1 MANKLS
7 KDISGSVQEKR
18 GMLYLVVSYKDT
30 VTQKNKTKWLG
41 LGLPAGSTK
50 SLINK
55 AVREAKNKFE
65 SEYKRFLDGYDDPT
79 KYPLLQFINDWL
91 DRVHIHK
98 IQESTY
104 YGYKRRVSGKMA
116 KYFDE
121 KITLADCKPR
131 LIHGFYDYLREDGD
145 SEQTILHYHNL
156 LHTAF
161 EYAIRQEILEY
172 NPMDRVERPQ
182 PKKFVGD
189 FYSVDEVKTLLE
201 HAKEDVIYIP
211 IVLAVYCGLRRSEAL
226 GLSWS
231 NIDFENDK
239 IFIGQKVLEV
249 VRNGKMEQVISDE
262 MKTESS
268 RRSFKMIPEVKEIL
282 LAHKERQE
290 LYRKQFRRAYCKKY
304 LDMVCVNPLGEL
316 IKPSYITSHFPKL
329 LKQYGMRDIRFHDL
343 RHPYVKHTTKIF
355 SLRLMDFQAQAY
367 PDARRKTRG
376 ACQLLRVGQSRSPVR
391 PLCNRKRFSCLPPQ
405 SKMSWILYAISMRL
419 SGYTSTRSI
428 SSSASSVVS
437 VSASK
442 IALDASF
449 RLSCRAC
456 SSCFCFACA
465 NTAA

>member
-1 MANKLS
+1 M
-7 KDISGSVQEKR
+7 
-18 GMLYLVVSYKDT
+18 
-30 VTQKNKTKWLG
+30 
-41 LGLPAGSTK
+41 
-50 SLINK
+50 
-55 AVREAKNKFE
+55 
-65 SEYKRFLDGYDDPT
+65 
-79 KYPLLQFINDWL
+79 
-91 DRVHIHK
+91 
-98 IQESTY
+98 
-104 YGYKRRVSGKMA
+104 SGKIA

-131 LIHGFYDYLREDGD
+131 LIHGFYDYQREDGD

-249 VRNGKMEQVISDE
+249 VRNGKMEQVVSDE

-343 RHPYVKHTTKIF
+343 RHTCASLLVSLDVNMKVIQKYLGHSNMSTTVDIKNRHMIDKPSKQSDYV
-355 SLRLMDFQAQAY
+355 
-367 PDARRKTRG
+367 
-376 ACQLLRVGQSRSPVR
+376 
-391 PLCNRKRFSCLPPQ
+391 
-405 SKMSWILYAISMRL
+405 
-419 SGYTSTRSI
+419 
-428 SSSASSVVS
+428 
-437 VSASK
+437 
-442 IALDASF
+442 
-449 RLSCRAC
+449 
-456 SSCFCFACA
+456 
-465 NTAA
+465 

>member
-1 MANKLS
+1 MSRTTDS
-7 KDISGSVQEKR
+7 KKQI
-18 GMLYLVVSYKDT
+18 
-30 VTQKNKTKWLG
+30 
-41 LGLPAGSTK
+41 
-50 SLINK
+50 I
-55 AVREAKNKFE
+55 
-65 SEYKRFLDGYDDPT
+65 LD
-79 KYPLLQFINDWL
+79 FINEYYGSYGETPTVRDIAAGTGIAVTS
-91 DRVHIHK
+91 VHRYLSAMK
-98 IQESTY
+98 EDGELEYNGRRSVSTRRMEMEQVAHAMPVLG
-104 YGYKRRVSGKMA
+104 YGYKGRVSGKIA

-131 LIHGFYDYLREDGD
+131 LIHGFYDYQREDGD

-231 NIDFENDK
+231 NINFENDK

-249 VRNGKMEQVISDE
+249 VRNGKMEQVVSDE

-343 RHPYVKHTTKIF
+343 RHTCASLLVSLDVNMKVIQKYLGHSNMSTTADIY
-355 SLRLMDFQAQAY
+355 SH
-367 PDARRKTRG
+367 
-376 ACQLLRVGQSRSPVR
+376 
-391 PLCNRKRFSCLPPQ
+391 
-405 SKMSWILYAISMRL
+405 
-419 SGYTSTRSI
+419 
-428 SSSASSVVS
+428 
-437 VSASK
+437 
-442 IALDASF
+442 LDANATGEAGMKLGKL
-449 RLSCRAC
+449 LSDDE
-456 SSCFCFACA
+456 SEMS
-465 NTAA
+465 

>member
-1 MANKLS
+1 MAIVKFVASGCPMNNIFPYVMNREKTDENL
-7 KDISGSVQEKR
+7 ISGINCSP
-18 GMLYLVVSYKDT
+18 DT
-30 VTQKNKTKWLG
+30 VLQEFTFVKKQFKK
-41 LGLPAGSTK
+41 
-50 SLINK
+50 
-55 AVREAKNKFE
+55 E
-65 SEYKRFLDGYDDPT
+65 DGR
-79 KYPLLQFINDWL
+79 I
-91 DRVHIHK
+91 
-98 IQESTY
+98 Y

-249 VRNGKMEQVISDE
+249 VRNGKMEQVVSDE

-268 RRSFKMIPEVKEIL
+268 RRSFKMIPEVREIL
-282 LAHKERQE
+282 LAHKAQQEVYRQ
-290 LYRKQFRRAYCKKY
+290 QFRRAYSKKY

-343 RHPYVKHTTKIF
+343 RHTCASLLVSLDVNMKVIQKYLGHSNMSTTADIY
-355 SLRLMDFQAQAY
+355 SH
-367 PDARRKTRG
+367 
-376 ACQLLRVGQSRSPVR
+376 
-391 PLCNRKRFSCLPPQ
+391 
-405 SKMSWILYAISMRL
+405 
-419 SGYTSTRSI
+419 
-428 SSSASSVVS
+428 
-437 VSASK
+437 
-442 IALDASF
+442 LDANATGEAGMKLGKLLADDDEEVS
-449 RLSCRAC
+449 
-456 SSCFCFACA
+456 
-465 NTAA
+465 

>member
-1 MANKLS
+1 MAKKLV

-18 GMLYLVVSYKDT
+18 GMLYLVVSYKDPI
-30 VTQKNKTKWLG
+30 TQKNKTKWVG
-41 LGLPAGSTK
+41 MGVPVGSPK
-50 SLINK
+50 SIINK
-55 AVREAKNKFE
+55 AEREAKNKFE
-65 SEYKRFLDGYDDPT
+65 AQYKRYLDGYDDPT
-79 KYPLLQFINDWL
+79 QYPLLEFLSDWL
-91 DRVHIHK
+91 DKVHIHK

-104 YGYKRRVSGKMA
+104 YGYRSRVNGKMK
-116 KYFDE
+116 KYFDA

-182 PKKFVGD
+182 VKKFVGG

-201 HAKEDVIYIP
+201 HAKEDIIYIP
-211 IVLAVYCGLRRSEAL
+211 VVLAVYCGLRRSEAL

-249 VRNGKMEQVISDE
+249 VRDGKMTQVISDE

-282 LAHKERQE
+282 LEHRQ
-290 LYRKQFRRAYCKKY
+290 RQADFQKQFRKAYSKKH

-316 IKPSYITSHFPKL
+316 IKPSYITAHFPKL

-343 RHPYVKHTTKIF
+343 RHTCASLLLASDNNMKVIQMWMGHSSMKTTADIYAH
-355 SLRLMDFQAQAY
+355 LD
-367 PDARRKTRG
+367 
-376 ACQLLRVGQSRSPVR
+376 
-391 PLCNRKRFSCLPPQ
+391 
-405 SKMSWILYAISMRL
+405 MSA
-419 SGYTSTRSI
+419 
-428 SSSASSVVS
+428 
-437 VSASK
+437 K
-442 IALDASF
+442 
-449 RLSCRAC
+449 
-456 SSCFCFACA
+456 
-465 NTAA
+465 NTAAVALAHLFRLDEDDEAEE

>member
-79 KYPLLQFINDWL
+79 KYPLLPFLNDWL

-116 KYFDE
+116 KYFDG

-201 HAKEDVIYIP
+201 HAREDVIYIP

-231 NIDFENDK
+231 NIDFENEK

-249 VRNGKMEQVISDE
+249 VRNGKMEQVVSDE

-290 LYRKQFRRAYCKKY
+290 LYRQQFRRAYSKKY
-304 LDMVCVNPLGEL
+304 LDMVYVNPLGQL

-343 RHPYVKHTTKIF
+343 RHTCASLLVSLDVNMKVIQKYLGHSNMSTTADIYSHLDVNATGEAGMK
-355 SLRLMDFQAQAY
+355 LG
-367 PDARRKTRG
+367 K
-376 ACQLLRVGQSRSPVR
+376 LL
-391 PLCNRKRFSCLPPQ
+391 
-405 SKMSWILYAISMRL
+405 ADDDEE
-419 SGYTSTRSI
+419 
-428 SSSASSVVS
+428 VS
-437 VSASK
+437 
-442 IALDASF
+442 
-449 RLSCRAC
+449 
-456 SSCFCFACA
+456 
-465 NTAA
+465 

>member
-1 MANKLS
+1 
-7 KDISGSVQEKR
+7 
-18 GMLYLVVSYKDT
+18 
-30 VTQKNKTKWLG
+30 
-41 LGLPAGSTK
+41 
-50 SLINK
+50 
-55 AVREAKNKFE
+55 
-65 SEYKRFLDGYDDPT
+65 
-79 KYPLLQFINDWL
+79 
-91 DRVHIHK
+91 
-98 IQESTY
+98 
-104 YGYKRRVSGKMA
+104 MA

-156 LHTAF
+156 PHTAF

-182 PKKFVGD
+182 PKKFVGY

-290 LYRKQFRRAYCKKY
+290 LYRKQFRRAYCKK
-304 LDMVCVNPLGEL
+304 
-316 IKPSYITSHFPKL
+316 
-329 LKQYGMRDIRFHDL
+329 
-343 RHPYVKHTTKIF
+343 
-355 SLRLMDFQAQAY
+355 
-367 PDARRKTRG
+367 
-376 ACQLLRVGQSRSPVR
+376 
-391 PLCNRKRFSCLPPQ
+391 
-405 SKMSWILYAISMRL
+405 IS
-419 SGYTSTRSI
+419 
-428 SSSASSVVS
+428 
-437 VSASK
+437 
-442 IALDASF
+442 
-449 RLSCRAC
+449 
-456 SSCFCFACA
+456 
-465 NTAA
+465 

>member
-18 GMLYLVVSYKDT
+18 GMLYLGVSYKDT

-55 AVREAKNKFE
+55 AIREAKNKFE

-145 SEQTILHYHNL
+145 SEQTVLHYHNL
-156 LHTAF
+156 PHTAF

-316 IKPSYITSHFPKL
+316 IKPSYITSHFPK
-329 LKQYGMRDIRFHDL
+329 
-343 RHPYVKHTTKIF
+343 
-355 SLRLMDFQAQAY
+355 
-367 PDARRKTRG
+367 
-376 ACQLLRVGQSRSPVR
+376 
-391 PLCNRKRFSCLPPQ
+391 
-405 SKMSWILYAISMRL
+405 
-419 SGYTSTRSI
+419 
-428 SSSASSVVS
+428 
-437 VSASK
+437 
-442 IALDASF
+442 
-449 RLSCRAC
+449 
-456 SSCFCFACA
+456 
-465 NTAA
+465 